1 MPEAD
6 RKRAIITPLRY
17 SGACE
22 YANSRPADTKRQKK
36 KYITVDFY
44 KFPSWKNME
53 ISHVEKAGD
62 VRHR

>member
-6 RKRAIITPLRY
+6 RKRAMITPLRY

-22 YANSRPADTKRQKK
+22 YANSRPAETKRQKK
-36 KYITVDFY
+36 KITVDFY
-44 KFPSWKNME
+44 KFPPRKNIE

-62 VRHR
+62 VIHR

>member
-6 RKRAIITPLRY
+6 RKRAMITPLRFL
-17 SGACE
+17 GACE
-22 YANSRPADTKRQKK
+22 YANSRPADKETVE

-44 KFPSWKNME
+44 KFPSWKYME